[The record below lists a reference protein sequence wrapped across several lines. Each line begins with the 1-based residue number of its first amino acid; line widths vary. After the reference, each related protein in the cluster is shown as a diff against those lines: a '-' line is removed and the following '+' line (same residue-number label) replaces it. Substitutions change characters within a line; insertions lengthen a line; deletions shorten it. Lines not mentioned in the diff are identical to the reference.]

1 MDLTPIHRNK
11 PNTLPLQHKAI
22 NMSNYLRNALPLR
35 YLAFLLITGLFTRCA
50 VIKDLTTDRPKP
62 EAGTVTAPEPE
73 RSPVPGFDREARLR
87 REIINYAETL
97 KGITYQAAGKKPE
110 TGFDCSG
117 FTSYVMAANGLK
129 LSASARDQ
137 AIQGKEVPL
146 DDVRPGDLI
155 FYKRKPQDPIFH
167 VSLVI
172 ENTRDVLWVIH
183 STTSRGVIV
192 ENVLASSYW
201 KPYIY
206 MARDVI
212 RSN

>member
-1 MDLTPIHRNK
+1 MFNH
-11 PNTLPLQHKAI
+11 
-22 NMSNYLRNALPLR
+22 LRIPLR
-35 YLAFLLITGLFTRCA
+35 YFAFLLLTGLFTRCA

-62 EAGTVTAPEPE
+62 EAGTVTTPE
-73 RSPVPGFDREARLR
+73 RSPVPGFDREVRLR
-87 REIINYAETL
+87 RDIVDYAENL
-97 KGITYQAAGKKPE
+97 KGIAYQAAGKKPE

-129 LSASARDQ
+129 LSASAKDQ

-167 VSLVI
+167 VSLVV
-172 ENTRDVLWVIH
+172 ENTRSELWVIH

-192 ENVLASSYW
+192 ENILASSYW

-206 MARDVI
+206 MARDVVK
-212 RSN
+212 NP